1 MTNSID
7 EWSQNPNRY
16 NVNPKEIERRRN
28 QMNDL
33 KNKENAIFRN
43 KNSYSNMERD
53 DNLYNGRKY
62 MKGNQQETE
71 RT

>member
-1 MTNSID
+1 
-7 EWSQNPNRY
+7 
-16 NVNPKEIERRRN
+16 
-28 QMNDL
+28 MNDL